1 MRALQGEMAAEGK
14 RISICQLC
22 RWLSVAHRTFYYKAK
37 KRRRKFN
44 AEVVAKVK
52 ETIEAHP
59 SNGYRMIAAKLKMNR
74 KVVQRILQLKGWQV
88 NKRAKGHRPR
98 ARAMKS
104 ITANS
109 NVRWATDLTSV
120 WCGKDRWCTLAL
132 VIDCCDRELIGW
144 RLARSGNAKTAEA
157 ALEEA
162 LIHRFG
168 TLGRVTQPLALRSD
182 NGLVFTSKL
191 YTTTVKAYRID
202 QEFTTPYTPE
212 QNGLIE
218 RFIRTLK
225 EDCIWQQRFESLTQA
240 QTAIGRWIRYYNTD
254 RPHSALGY
262 VSPRTFL
269 KAA

>member
-1 MRALQGEMAAEGK
+1 MRELQGDLADEGK
-14 RISICQLC
+14 RVSICQLC
-22 RWLSVAHRTFYYKAK
+22 RWLGIAHRTFYYKSK
-37 KRRRKFN
+37 KRTRKLDL
-44 AEVVAKVK
+44 ERVAKVK
-52 ETIEAHP
+52 EALEAHP
-59 SNGYRMIAAKLKMNR
+59 SDGYRMLAAKLGLNR
-74 KVVQRILQLKGWQV
+74 KVVQRILQIKGWQV

-104 ITANS
+104 IAPKS
-109 NVRWATDLTSV
+109 NVRWATDLTTV
-120 WCGKDRWCTLAL
+120 WCGADRWCTLAL

-168 TLGRVTQPLALRSD
+168 TLGRVSQPLALRSD

-191 YTTTVKAYRID
+191 FTSTVKAYRIE

-225 EDCIWQQRFESLTQA
+225 ENCIWQQRFESLAHA
-240 QTAIGRWIRYYNTD
+240 QMAIGLWIRYYNTE

-262 VSPRTFL
+262 VSPRTFQ
-269 KAA
+269 KIA

>member
-1 MRALQGEMAAEGK
+1 MRELQGELATEGK
-14 RISICQLC
+14 QVSICQLC
-22 RWLSVAHRTFYYKAK
+22 RWLGVAHRTFYYKAK
-37 KRRRKFN
+37 PRKRKLDP
-44 AEVVAKVK
+44 ELVARVK
-52 ETIEAHP
+52 DVIEAYP
-59 SNGYRMIAAKLKMNR
+59 TNGYRMIAAKLNLNR
-74 KVVQRILQLKGWQV
+74 KVVQRILQRKGWQV

-98 ARAMKS
+98 AKAMKS
-104 ITANS
+104 ITSKS
-109 NVRWATDLTSV
+109 NVRWATDLTNV
-120 WCGKDRWCTLAL
+120 WCGVDRWCTLAL

-191 YTTTVKAYRID
+191 FTTTVAAYRID

-225 EDCIWQQRFESLTQA
+225 EDCIWQHRFESLA
-240 QTAIGRWIRYYNTD
+240 HARAVIGAWIRYYNTD
-254 RPHSALGY
+254 RPHSRLGY

-269 KAA
+269 QAA